1 MITVLHVNFV
11 RPKRIEILEKKMNQ
25 NFCKINHH
33 RVVYFGVA
41 VVSHR
46 MKAIRKPATLQE
58 ISESIG
64 RKFGVPGSVFEDEVK
79 VLLEEYQPFGFF
91 IKRGDLYSLP
101 PELLAIMM
109 ENDRDKRKR
118 PIKSPQ
124 ANHLEESD
132 QVYGC
137 ASNIDHSMSLRHP
150 YLYRFN

>member
-1 MITVLHVNFV
+1 
-11 RPKRIEILEKKMNQ
+11 MNQ
-25 NFCKINHH
+25 NFCKINHR
-33 RVVYFGVA
+33 RVVNFGVA

-46 MKAIRKPATLQE
+46 IKAIRKPMTLQE
-58 ISESIG
+58 ISASIG
-64 RKFGVPGSVFEDEVK
+64 RKFGVPGSVFEDEIK

-91 IKRGDLYSLP
+91 IKRGNLYSLP
-101 PELLAIMM
+101 PELLAIMK

-118 PIKSPQ
+118 TIKSPQ
-124 ANHLEESD
+124 AKHLEECD